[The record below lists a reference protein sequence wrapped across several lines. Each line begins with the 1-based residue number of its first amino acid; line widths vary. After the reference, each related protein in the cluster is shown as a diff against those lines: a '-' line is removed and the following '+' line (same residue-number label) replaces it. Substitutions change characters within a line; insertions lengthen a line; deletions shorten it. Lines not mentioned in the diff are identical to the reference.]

1 MDTKNPVISL
11 ITPGRRAIG
20 EKWSKVNIFAD
31 DSTGGYK
38 VKREDTPAPAGNRPI
53 VVPGLGNISIEMA
66 DFILEKQRHDQ
77 EEQVKEGRFD
87 HSVDMENRIKQLWM
101 EYMEWKVKMLEGKT
115 VSGPYSWSQRER
127 VNR

>member
-20 EKWSKVNIFAD
+20 EDWSKVNVFAD
-31 DSTGGYK
+31 DNTGGYK
-38 VKREDTPAPAGNRPI
+38 VEREDTPAPAGLRPI
-53 VVPGLGNISIEMA
+53 VVPGLGNISVEMA
-66 DFILEKQRHDQ
+66 DFILEKQRQTQ